1 MSRFSN
7 FYTSLQLK
15 RVVRESFMNIKVG
28 NILFAVSTIYSENY
42 DLLSYKFL
50 FQGPLKYL
58 PIKKSLVSIIIGMT
72 IHGFGLGAS
81 VVGGKQ
87 SRWWRYKVMINFPRI
102 LGRAQVCHQ
111 VRLPRHHR
119 HLWPRVRPLDL
130 RVCFRRLRGWVCA
143 SQNGVI
149 KMVSSVLLSSR
160 HWKCYL
166 TTHSIMF
173 QVRLSA
179 EFCMTRSASAGPSS
193 SSSSESSSP
202 SSGSSG
208 WQSYYSSIHFPHLL
222 LT

>member
-1 MSRFSN
+1 
-7 FYTSLQLK
+7 
-15 RVVRESFMNIKVG
+15 
-28 NILFAVSTIYSENY
+28 
-42 DLLSYKFL
+42 
-50 FQGPLKYL
+50 
-58 PIKKSLVSIIIGMT
+58 MT

-160 HWKCYL
+160 HCRFYL

-179 EFCMTRSASAGPSS
+179 EFCMTPFPSAGPSS

-222 LT
+222 YVMKTLSSSTLQSCGLPRLWDLPHGQAGVWEVNINFMAPAFGSKSHFTEGGVFISAHLFCNLIWS